1 MALGICH
8 ATLGNGTGAHRMIR
22 QAHTY
27 LAGAVSG
34 TALIAIAIAVFVML
48 VSLQAARDWP
58 FAGLV
63 GSGDDASTPETAPA
77 VPAAARAAGAAAGAT
92 AAAGKRAGSGPGQA
106 TSG

>member
-1 MALGICH
+1 
-8 ATLGNGTGAHRMIR
+8 MIR

-48 VSLQAARDWP
+48 VSVQAARDWP

-63 GSGDDASTPETAPA
+63 GGDDASAPTVGPGRAGGRERRRATAT
-77 VPAAARAAGAAAGAT
+77 GAAA
-92 AAAGKRAGSGPGQA
+92 AGRHGGGGGSRRWRRRLGRRRRP
-106 TSG
+106 T